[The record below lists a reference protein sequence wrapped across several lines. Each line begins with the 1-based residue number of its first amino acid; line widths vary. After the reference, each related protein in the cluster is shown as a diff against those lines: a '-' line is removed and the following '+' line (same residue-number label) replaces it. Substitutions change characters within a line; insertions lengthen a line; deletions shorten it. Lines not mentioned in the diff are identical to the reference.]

1 MVTGEITLSVITID
15 SFVEVSILFLTFG
28 WNFLLLV
35 TYLLGTVFVD
45 TLSVKDNWFEN
56 QLAISERLS
65 ISTQ

>member
-15 SFVEVSILFLTFG
+15 SFVEVSVLFLTFG

-56 QLAISERLS
+56 QLRLS
-65 ISTQ
+65 R